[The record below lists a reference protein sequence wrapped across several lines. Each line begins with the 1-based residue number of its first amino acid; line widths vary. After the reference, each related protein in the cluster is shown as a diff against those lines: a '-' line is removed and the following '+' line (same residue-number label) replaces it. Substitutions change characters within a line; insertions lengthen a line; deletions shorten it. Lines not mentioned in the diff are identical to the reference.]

1 MERVRQQ
8 RIEHVHTNVG
18 IEVES
23 HMHYS
28 ARPQIVLDDNEGL
41 DIERAGLLER
51 NWEGVEQRPH

>member
-1 MERVRQQ
+1 
-8 RIEHVHTNVG
+8 
-18 IEVES
+18 
-23 HMHYS
+23 MHYS